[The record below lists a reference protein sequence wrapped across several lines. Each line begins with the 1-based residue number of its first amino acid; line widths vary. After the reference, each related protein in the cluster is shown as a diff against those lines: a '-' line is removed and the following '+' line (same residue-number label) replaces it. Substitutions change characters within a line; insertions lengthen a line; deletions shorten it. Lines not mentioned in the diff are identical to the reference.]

1 MCPIQASFAWV
12 GLLIFNRGFLVSTK
26 FPALTQRWLERG
38 THCFTF
44 PPRLSPLIGVF
55 QMQFF
60 QSVILRRCES
70 LRLRQQSIGGA
81 RVVAL

>member
-1 MCPIQASFAWV
+1 MPHSSFFCLGGAFD
-12 GLLIFNRGFLVSTK
+12 LQQRFSRSTR